1 MDTEKKRKLE
11 QINAELEQNIS
22 RVLEQVER
30 AMARALDESGIKPP
44 KKETLSWWHLDDKHW
59 ANSHPGH
66 YVIASSASGDYWNV
80 DHQHGSQG
88 SWRQHLGIAATVEQA
103 KAIAQADYSL
113 AILIK
118 KEISND

>member
-66 YVIASSASGDYWNV
+66 YVIAPSAGDYWNV
-80 DHQHGSQG
+80 DHQRGPRGSK
-88 SWRQHLGIAATVEQA
+88 RQHLGIAATVEQA
-103 KAIAQADYSL
+103 KAIAEADYNL

-118 KEISND
+118 KEIFND